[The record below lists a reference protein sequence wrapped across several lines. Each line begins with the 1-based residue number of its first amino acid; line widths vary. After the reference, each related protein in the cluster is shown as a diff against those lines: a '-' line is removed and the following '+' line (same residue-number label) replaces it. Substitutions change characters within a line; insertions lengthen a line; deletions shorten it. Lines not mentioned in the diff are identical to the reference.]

1 MRRYGTGAGV
11 AVGPRHG
18 VRTGFWAR
26 GIAKTERSA
35 PAAGRRVVG
44 PRFGQQTLR
53 GGLVGAGEGRPDARL
68 GSDGAEPGAEPHPP
82 PPITM
87 DLARVGLLHD
97 AATGSEPVAVL
108 REAWTAVLRYD
119 YEPVFRP
126 ALNVLE
132 ALAAADAQGGVNQ
145 AVRAV
150 AAWAK
155 ENAETYVSMGME
167 YAGELFSRVLGN
179 QASDGEEL
187 RGGLHAGRDGNASA
201 GQGPVPRWNSTP
213 VLLQLLNMRTKMLMY
228 LSWSVAQLGPVRVP
242 ASLGDSE
249 GQASLVADYDRLCR
263 ARLQPWSHAD
273 TDPVRREIDDAVAQA
288 YGISPR
294 VLADWRERMAKEPT
308 IANRSPL

>member
-1 MRRYGTGAGV
+1 
-11 AVGPRHG
+11 
-18 VRTGFWAR
+18 
-26 GIAKTERSA
+26 
-35 PAAGRRVVG
+35 
-44 PRFGQQTLR
+44 
-53 GGLVGAGEGRPDARL
+53 
-68 GSDGAEPGAEPHPP
+68 
-82 PPITM
+82 M

-187 RGGLHAGRDGNASA
+187 RVGLHAGRDGNASA
-201 GQGPVPRWNSTP
+201 GQGPVPRLEQHSRASP
-213 VLLQLLNMRTKMLMY
+213 
-228 LSWSVAQLGPVRVP
+228 VAQHAHEDADVPELVSGATRVGP
-242 ASLGDSE
+242 
-249 GQASLVADYDRLCR
+249 R
-263 ARLQPWSHAD
+263 A
-273 TDPVRREIDDAVAQA
+273 
-288 YGISPR
+288 GIAR
-294 VLADWRERMAKEPT
+294 
-308 IANRSPL
+308 